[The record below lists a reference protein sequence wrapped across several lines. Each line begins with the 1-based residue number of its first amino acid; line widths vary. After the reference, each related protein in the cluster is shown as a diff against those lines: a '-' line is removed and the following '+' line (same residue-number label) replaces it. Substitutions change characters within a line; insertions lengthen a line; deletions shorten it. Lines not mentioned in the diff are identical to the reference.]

1 MEEVFKHYRMLI
13 EKKKSFVE
21 KKKSFEKDISNI
33 QKELDTLNRHI
44 VDIKWLVSPH
54 VSISKISSNSQKDRY
69 IGKFM
74 VYLENGKS
82 KQVSISLGSVDKY
95 IGLDDPDLL
104 KHSVEKATEYLKN
117 KYPEKY
123 R

>member
-1 MEEVFKHYRMLI
+1 MEEVFKDYKMLI
-13 EKKKSFVE
+13 E

-33 QKELDTLNRHI
+33 QKALDELNRHI
-44 VDIKWLVSPH
+44 SDIKWLVSPH
-54 VSISKISSNSQKDRY
+54 VSISKISSNTQKDRY

-82 KQVSISLGSVDKY
+82 KQVSISLGSIGKY

-104 KHSVEKATEYLKN
+104 KHSVEKATEYLRN

>member
-1 MEEVFKHYRMLI
+1 MKKIFEQYRILI
-13 EKKKSFVE
+13 E

-54 VSISKISSNSQKDRY
+54 VSISKISSKTQKDRY

-74 VYLENGKS
+74 VYQDNGKS
-82 KQVSISLGSVDKY
+82 KQVSVSLGSVDTY
-95 IGLDDPDLL
+95 NGIDDPDLL
-104 KHSVEKATEYLKN
+104 KNSVEKATQYLKN

-123 R
+123 T